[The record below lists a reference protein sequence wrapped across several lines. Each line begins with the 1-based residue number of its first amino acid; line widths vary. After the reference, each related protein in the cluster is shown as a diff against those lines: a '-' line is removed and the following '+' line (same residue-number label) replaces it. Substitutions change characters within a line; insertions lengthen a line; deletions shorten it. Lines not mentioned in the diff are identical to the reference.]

1 MRSVSKGP
9 ISEPDS
15 GPLRPTRASGHPV
28 RRSELTE
35 LRERAAS
42 HAACSALIPGAGQL
56 LQGRLGAAIGQF
68 GTVAAYAAAA
78 IGTGN
83 PRALWIAVAWNVWSA
98 IDAYRRE
105 RD

>member
-1 MRSVSKGP
+1 MHSVSAEP
-9 ISEPDS
+9 ISGSES
-15 GPLRPTRASGHPV
+15 GPLRPTRQPEHPV
-28 RRSELTE
+28 RRSESAE

-56 LQGRLGAAIGQF
+56 LQGRFGAAVVQF

-78 IGTGN
+78 IASGN

-98 IDAYRRE
+98 VDAYRQE